1 MVIKMEQRPLNIVW
15 FCTDQQRWDT
25 ISCLGNPY
33 IKTPNIDKFVS
44 EGVAFTRAYT
54 QAPVCTPSRSCF
66 LTGRYPKT
74 TKAFYNGNDNY
85 SKDEKL
91 VTKLLSE
98 EGYVC
103 GLSGKLHL
111 TSAQG
116 RMEKRTDDGYSYMQ
130 WSEHPNDDWLNG
142 ENDYQNWLKE
152 KGLKWADIYGGKY
165 TSMATWPPTPNPN
178 FTGKTVGVPAK
189 YHQTTWCVEKAIEF
203 MEENRG
209 KGYPWLISLN
219 PYDPHPPLD
228 PPQEYKDRLKV
239 EDMPLPLWKEGELDN
254 KPPHQQKDFY
264 QGGQDGQAEPF
275 PELSDEEKREHFRDY
290 YAEIELIDDQF
301 GRLMDYLDMTGERD
315 NTLVI
320 YMSDHGEM
328 NGDHGLYWKG
338 AYFYEALTHVPLII
352 SCPSR
357 ILKGVKSNALV
368 ELVDLAPTL
377 MELAGFEVPY
387 YMQGKSLAPILTG
400 KADKDYHK
408 DSVYSEF
415 YHCLKGTHEDI
426 YATMY
431 FDGRYKIVNY
441 HGKEYGE
448 LYDLE
453 KDPCEFENL
462 WDVEEYGELRN
473 ELIKRNFDS
482 AILKNMDFSMHL
494 VNES

>member
-1 MVIKMEQRPLNIVW
+1 MTEKPLNIVW

-25 ISCLGNPY
+25 IGSLGNPY
-33 IKTPNIDKFVS
+33 IRTPNIDRLVS

-66 LTGRYPKT
+66 LTGRYPRT
-74 TKAFYNGNDNY
+74 TKAFFNGNDTY

-91 VTKLLSE
+91 VTRLLAD

-116 RMEKRTDDGYSYMQ
+116 RMETRTDDGYTYMQ
-130 WSEHPNDDWLNG
+130 WSEHPNDDWLHG
-142 ENDYQNWLKE
+142 ENDYQNWLRE

-178 FTGKTVGVPAK
+178 FTGKTVGVPAE

-203 MEENRG
+203 IEANRG
-209 KGYPWLISLN
+209 KDHPWLISLN

-228 PPQEYKDRLKV
+228 PPQEYKDRLKI
-239 EDMPLPLWKEGELDN
+239 EDMPLPLFKEGELEK

-275 PELSDEEKREHFRDY
+275 PDLTDEEKREHFRDY
-290 YAEIELIDDQF
+290 YAEIELVDDQF
-301 GRLMDYLDMTGERD
+301 GRLLDYLDRTGERE

-320 YMSDHGEM
+320 FMSDHGEM

-338 AYFYEALTHVPLII
+338 AYFYEALVHVPLIM

-357 ILKGVKSNALV
+357 FRQGVRCDQLV
-368 ELVDLAPTL
+368 ELVDIAPTL

-387 YMQGKSLAPILTG
+387 YMQGKSLVPLLTG
-400 KADKDYHK
+400 EGEGTPHK
-408 DSVYSEF
+408 ESVYSEF

-431 FDGRYKIVNY
+431 FDGRYKLVNY

-448 LYDLE
+448 LYDHRN
-453 KDPCEFENL
+453 DPEEFENL
-462 WDVEEYGELRN
+462 WDDPAYAELKAK
-473 ELIKRNFDS
+473 LIKKNFDS

-494 VNES
+494 LYEY

>member
-1 MVIKMEQRPLNIVW
+1 MSRKPLNIVW

-25 ISCLGNPY
+25 IHSLGNPY
-33 IKTPNIDKFVS
+33 IKTPNIDKLVS

-66 LTGRYPKT
+66 LTGRYPRT
-74 TKAFYNGNDNY
+74 TRAFFNGNDTY

-91 VTKLLSE
+91 VTRLLADA
-98 EGYVC
+98 GYTC

-116 RMEKRTDDGYSYMQ
+116 RMEKRTDDGYSYVQ
-130 WSEHPNDDWLNG
+130 WSEHPNDDWTNG
-142 ENDYQNWLKE
+142 ENAYQNWLKE
-152 KGLKWADIYGGKY
+152 KGQRWADIYGGKY

-203 MEENRG
+203 IEENRG
-209 KGYPWLISLN
+209 KGQPWLISLN

-228 PPQEYKDRLKV
+228 PPQEYKDRLRI
-239 EDMPLPLWKEGELDN
+239 EDMPLPLWQEGELEK
-254 KPPHQQKDFY
+254 KPPHQQKDFF

-275 PELSDEEKREHFRDY
+275 PELTEKEKQERFRDY

-301 GRLMDYLDMTGERD
+301 GRLMHYLEETGERE

-320 YMSDHGEM
+320 FMSDHGEM

-338 AYFYEALTHVPLII
+338 AYFYEALVHVPLIM

-357 ILKGVKSNALV
+357 ILKNVRCDALV
-368 ELVDLAPTL
+368 ELVDIAPTL
-377 MELAGFEVPY
+377 MEMAGLHVPY
-387 YMQGKSLAPILTG
+387 YMQGKSLMPILAGETDG
-400 KADKDYHK
+400 SYHK
-408 DSVYSEF
+408 DAVYSEF

-426 YATMY
+426 FATM
-431 FDGRYKIVNY
+431 FFNGRYKIVNY
-441 HGKEYGE
+441 HGKEFGE
-448 LYDLE
+448 LYDL
-453 KDPCEFENL
+453 KTDPNEFENL
-462 WDVEEYGELRN
+462 WDDIRYAQLKAQ
-473 ELIKRNFDS
+473 LIKQNFDS
-482 AILKNMDFSMHL
+482 AIMKNMDYSMNRI
-494 VNES
+494 NEY

>member
-1 MVIKMEQRPLNIVW
+1 MGNKPLNIVW

-25 ISCLGNPY
+25 IGALGNPY
-33 IKTPNIDKFVS
+33 LKTPNIDKLIK
-44 EGVAFTRAYT
+44 EGVTFERAYT

-66 LTGRYPKT
+66 LTGRYPRT
-74 TKAFYNGNDNY
+74 TKAFFNGNDTY

-91 VTKLLSE
+91 VTRLLAD

-116 RMEKRTDDGYSYMQ
+116 RMENRIDDGYSYMQ
-130 WSEHPNDDWLNG
+130 WSEHPNDDWPNG

-152 KGLKWADIYGGKY
+152 KGLNWADIYGGKY

-178 FTGKTVGVPAK
+178 FTGKTVGVPAQ

-203 MEENRG
+203 MEEN
-209 KGYPWLISLN
+209 KDKDHPWLISLN

-275 PELSDEEKREHFRDY
+275 PTLSDADKREHFRDY
-290 YAEIELIDDQF
+290 YAEIELVDDQF
-301 GRLMDYLDMTGERD
+301 GRLMNYLEESGQRE

-338 AYFYEALTHVPLII
+338 AYFYEALTHVPLIM

-357 ILKGVKSNALV
+357 ILQNVKSNALV
-368 ELVDLAPTL
+368 ELVDIAPTL
-377 MELAGFEVPY
+377 MELAGYEVPY
-387 YMQGKSLAPILTG
+387 YMQGKSLIPILTG

-408 DSVYSEF
+408 DSVYSE
-415 YHCLKGTHEDI
+415 YYYCMKGTHEDI
-426 YATMY
+426 FATMY

-441 HGKEYGE
+441 HGKEFGE

-453 KDPCEFENL
+453 KDPNEFENL
-462 WDVEEYGELRN
+462 WDSPEYQNLKAN
-473 ELIKRNFDS
+473 LIKKNFDN
-482 AILKNMDFSMHL
+482 AIMKNMDYSMNRI
-494 VNES
+494 NEY